1 MSFKAPPLRVAL
13 VNFQQLE
20 NAMSHLN
27 SIRPIDFANGISPM
41 EEIDRAYSD
50 LEVVVARPERTLWCY
65 LKPQAR
71 PSFTEALLRDL
82 HHMQGL
88 IDQVFEGC
96 TSSAEAPLRYFVLAS
111 RTPGV
116 FNLGG
121 DLTLFSAKIQA
132 RDREALRRYAHS
144 CVEAGYLNSVGYNHG
159 IITIGLAQGD
169 ALGGGWECLMS
180 CDKLV
185 AERRA
190 RFALPEVLFNLF
202 PGMGAHAYLSR
213 RVGMTRAEEIIMSG
227 KVYTAE
233 ELHALGVVDVLAE
246 DGDGERT
253 VREWIERNGARY
265 NAHSAM
271 FKARRRVNPV
281 TLQEL
286 RDVTDIWVDAALCLT
301 EQDLRRM
308 AHLAAAQDRSQRRRV
323 AASAVAAG

>member
-1 MSFKAPPLRVAL
+1 
-13 VNFQQLE
+13 
-20 NAMSHLN
+20 MSHVN
-27 SIRPIDFANGISPM
+27 AIRPVAVSTQERLKRSVCVTNLPEPL
-41 EEIDRAYSD
+41 EEIERAYSNLD
-50 LEVVVARPERTLWCY
+50 VVVARPERTLWCY

-71 PSFTEALLRDL
+71 PSFTEATLRDL
-82 HHMQGL
+82 HRLQGL
-88 IDQVFEGC
+88 IGQAVEGFAPG
-96 TSSAEAPLRYFVLAS
+96 AELPLQYVILAS

-121 DLTLFSAKIQA
+121 DLTLFSAKIRA

-144 CVEAGYLNSVGYNHG
+144 CVEVSHRNSSGYDRGLV
-159 IITIGLAQGD
+159 TIGLAQGD

-180 CDKLV
+180 CDKLI

-213 RVGMTRAEEIIMSG
+213 RIGMVRAEEIIMSG

-233 ELHALGVVDVLAE
+233 EMHALGVVDVLVE
-246 DGDGERT
+246 DGEGERA
-253 VREWIERNGARY
+253 VREWIGRNSSRH

-286 RDVTDIWVDAALCLT
+286 RDVTDIWVDAAFSLT
-301 EQDLRRM
+301 EHDLRRM
-308 AHLAAAQDRSQRRRV
+308 AHLAAAQDRSQRRRFAVPAVV
-323 AASAVAAG
+323 AG

>member
-1 MSFKAPPLRVAL
+1 
-13 VNFQQLE
+13 
-20 NAMSHLN
+20 MSHVNALR
-27 SIRPIDFANGISPM
+27 SIVAISAPGCPARASGFADATDPM
-41 EEIDRAYSD
+41 QELERSFSD
-50 LEVVVARPERTLWCY
+50 LEIVIERSERTLWCY

-82 HHMQGL
+82 HRMQGL
-88 IDQVFEGC
+88 IHRAFEETPSG
-96 TSSAEAPLRYFVLAS
+96 AGAPLRYFVLGS

-121 DLTLFSAKIQA
+121 DLTLFSAKIRA

-144 CVEAGYLNSVGYNHG
+144 CVEAGYLNFVGYNRG
-159 IITIGLAQGD
+159 IVTIGLAQGD

-190 RFALPEVLFNLF
+190 KFALPEVLFNLF

-213 RVGMTRAEEIIMSG
+213 RVGMAKAEEIIMSG
-227 KVYTAE
+227 RVYTAE
-233 ELHALGVVDVLAE
+233 EMHALGVVDVLAE
-246 DGDGERT
+246 DGEGERA
-253 VREWIERNGARY
+253 VREWIERNGARH

-271 FKARRRVNPV
+271 FKARRRVDPV
-281 TLQEL
+281 MLEEL
-286 RDVTDIWVDAALCLT
+286 RDVTDIWVDAALNLT

-308 AHLAAAQDRSQRRRV
+308 SHLAAAQDRSQRRR
-323 AASAVAAG
+323 AAELAVAVG

>member
-1 MSFKAPPLRVAL
+1 
-13 VNFQQLE
+13 
-20 NAMSHLN
+20 MSHLN
-27 SIRPIDFANGISPM
+27 AIRPIGLANGPSPL

-50 LEVVVARPERTLWCY
+50 LEVVVARPERALWCY

-82 HHMQGL
+82 HRVRGL
-88 IDQVFEGC
+88 ISQAFENSPAG
-96 TSSAEAPLRYFVLAS
+96 AEAPLRYFILAS

-121 DLTLFSAKIQA
+121 DLALFSAKIQA
-132 RDREALRRYAHS
+132 GDREALRRYAYS
-144 CVEAGYLNSVGYNHG
+144 CVDACYANSVGFGNG

-169 ALGGGWECLMS
+169 ALGGGWESLMS
-180 CDKLV
+180 CDRLV
-185 AERRA
+185 AERQA

-213 RVGMTRAEEIIMSG
+213 RVGMARAEEIIMSG

-233 ELHALGVVDVLAE
+233 EMHAWGIVDVLAE
-246 DGDGERT
+246 DGDGERA
-253 VREWIERNGARY
+253 VREWIDRNGARH

-286 RDVTDIWVDAALCLT
+286 RDVTDIWVDAALGLT
-301 EQDLRRM
+301 AQDLRRM
-308 AHLAAAQDRSQRRRV
+308 TQLAAMQDRSQRRRV
-323 AASAVAAG
+323 AEPVAAAG